1 MTEDRRQGRILAL
14 KALCHWEVQR
24 DECTESLDDFLTAQE
39 AAKRV
44 SKYAA
49 SMVKAYWDQ
58 HERIDECIATAAE
71 NWQMSRIS
79 SVERNVMR
87 VAVVELLTE
96 KVPPKA
102 VINEAIEIGREFGGE
117 NSPRFINGVLD
128 AILKNSSLISGD
140 GS

>member
-1 MTEDRRQGRILAL
+1 MTEDRRQGRILAM
-14 KALCHWEVQR
+14 KALCQWEVQQ
-24 DECTESLDDFLTAQE
+24 DKSTESLDDFLTSQE
-39 AAKRV
+39 GAKSV

-49 SMVKAYWDQ
+49 ALAKRYWDQ
-58 HERIDECIATAAE
+58 HVRIDECISAASE

-87 VAVVELLTE
+87 VAVVEFLTE

-128 AILKNSSLISGD
+128 AILKNSPLVSGD